1 MKKATMKKAAPKQ
14 LAPQANLAP
23 KSILIQDVTLAN
35 AVKVGVNQLNYVSAP
50 TYVIKLSGNILEI
63 RKDSWKE
70 SEKSTF
76 TTLYNAIFWREK

>member
-1 MKKATMKKAAPKQ
+1 MKKAAPKQ
-14 LAPQANLAP
+14 LAPQENLAP
-23 KSILIQDVTLAN
+23 ESIPINDVALAN

>member
-1 MKKATMKKAAPKQ
+1 MPKATMKKSAPKAVS
-14 LAPQANLAP
+14 LSPAP
-23 KSILIQDVTLAN
+23 KVIPINDVALAN

-50 TYVIKLSGNILEI
+50 TYKIKLVGNILEI
-63 RKDSWKE
+63 RKASWKE

>member
-1 MKKATMKKAAPKQ
+1 MTKATMKKAAPKVV
-14 LAPQANLAP
+14 PMPEP
-23 KSILIQDVTLAN
+23 KVIPINDVALAN

-50 TYVIKLSGNILEI
+50 TYKIKLVGNILEI